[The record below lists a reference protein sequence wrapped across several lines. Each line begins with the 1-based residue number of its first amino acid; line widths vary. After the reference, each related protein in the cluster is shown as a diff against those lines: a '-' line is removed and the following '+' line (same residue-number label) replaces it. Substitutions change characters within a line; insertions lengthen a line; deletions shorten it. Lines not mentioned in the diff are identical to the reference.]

1 MQCRCSGIA
10 QAPGPSALQR
20 PNKYAAAGS
29 QRSTA
34 PRGRSGRRRRRISIL
49 LALCVVFA
57 FSAALRIGQLGNPFE
72 AQPANAFDANATATG
87 FAGPTAPIRSALD
100 EVERLRAELATRE
113 VEIAARERAVDAAQ
127 VLIEERI
134 AVLSATE
141 ERLTSLMALSDT
153 AAETDIDRLTRV
165 YETMEP
171 DAAAPLFA
179 QMEPSFAAGFLSRM
193 SPAASAALM
202 SELEPQTAYAIS
214 VVLATRNAAAP
225 TRETAAGTPAETGN

>member
-1 MQCRCSGIA
+1 MASG
-10 QAPGPSALQR
+10 R
-20 PNKYAAAGS
+20 KAAAKGA
-29 QRSTA
+29 QKA
-34 PRGRSGRRRRRISIL
+34 QPARRRRRVSIL
-49 LALCVVFA
+49 LALGLVFV
-57 FSAALRIGQLGNPFE
+57 FSAILRIGQIGTPFG
-72 AQPANAFDANATATG
+72 AQPANAFDTSAPAEG
-87 FAGPTAPIRSALD
+87 LAGPTSPIRAALD
-100 EVERLRAELATRE
+100 EVERLRADL
-113 VEIAARERAVDAAQ
+113 AAREADITERERAMEAAQ

-134 AVLSATE
+134 ETLRATE
-141 ERLTSLMALSDT
+141 ERLTTLMALSDT
-153 AAETDIDRLTRV
+153 AAETDLDRLTRV

-225 TRETAAGTPAETGN
+225 TREIASDAPMETGN